1 MEIVGRY
8 RSGQHDSGAA
18 TESPLRFSRYEEA
31 EVTDPLESFSK
42 AAQGLSRNPLGI
54 IALFIVLVYGFAALV
69 TAFSGSFSVS
79 ERAPLIYFMVIF
91 PVLVLG
97 VFSWLV
103 SRHSAKLF
111 APGDF
116 RSEDNYVK
124 LMSATASLTLASV
137 KTQSDAPPPDIQGI
151 VRSVQGAVPRR
162 GTASRTRALWVDD
175 RPGNNVNERNAFAL
189 VGIDI
194 SIALSTDEA
203 LAKTESKDFDLIISD
218 MAREEGPREGYVL
231 LERLR
236 ERADTTPYLIYAS
249 QDSGELRKEARQ
261 RGAQGSTNDPQELFR
276 MAMRLLIE

>member
-1 MEIVGRY
+1 
-8 RSGQHDSGAA
+8 
-18 TESPLRFSRYEEA
+18 
-31 EVTDPLESFSK
+31 VTDPLESFSK

-103 SRHSAKLF
+103 SSHSAKLF

-137 KTQSDAPPPDIQGI
+137 KTQSDAPPPDIEGI

-162 GTASRTRALWVDD
+162 GAASRTRALWVDD

-203 LAKTESKDFDLIISD
+203 LARTESKDFDLIISD

-236 ERADTTPYLIYAS
+236 ERVDTTPYLIYAS
-249 QDSGELRKEARQ
+249 QDSGELRKEARR